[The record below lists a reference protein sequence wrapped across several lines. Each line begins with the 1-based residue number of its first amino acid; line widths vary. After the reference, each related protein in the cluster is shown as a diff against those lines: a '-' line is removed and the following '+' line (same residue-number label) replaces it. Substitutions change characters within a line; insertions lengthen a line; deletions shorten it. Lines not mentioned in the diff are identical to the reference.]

1 MKNIPEKIYLLV
13 EDENIDFAESKGGIA
28 STTRINK
35 NDLLYVKSNHSK
47 FVHLVIGVTNNVI
60 YGCFQKE
67 KSAERYAGN
76 NERYFI
82 KKIEVV

>member
-13 EDENIDFAESKGGIA
+13 EDENIDFLKSKGGIA

-35 NDLLYVKSNHSK
+35 NDLLYLRSNKSK
-47 FVHLVIGVTNNVI
+47 FVYLVVGVTNNVI

-67 KSAERYAGN
+67 KSAERYVGN